1 MSFQGEPEQWGDE
14 VMNVKIAAMA
24 SVLAAALIGAV
35 AGTCMHHRPPANAP
49 ACINSAHH
57 RCCGATN
64 RGSRVACASLSY
76 LLSGG
81 VLTAASLVHLL
92 PDSLEG
98 LEDVVPDF
106 PLAFFLCGLGFF
118 VTMAF
123 EEAGAAFAAPRS
135 AEQSASKSDLD
146 APLLHKGKAEYR
158 GVQLS
163 PPPSPTRSMS
173 ETAVQSEAAST
184 RASHVPC
191 SPALGASL
199 QAPMAS
205 VASGTGRSPLDPEST
220 TALALAGAALHGA
233 ELDEDFPDATEGAGS
248 VALMHGVRIGGSGTG
263 GTKWAIAVIVL
274 CCLSFHSFVAGVALG
289 VASSPGQ
296 VMDILV
302 AVVAHKGLATSAL
315 VTAMLRGGASWM
327 SLLGLGLFFS
337 AVTPSGIGVGMAAST
352 GLGDSPV
359 TSGLLAFAAGTF
371 LHVGAVE
378 MIVHELQ
385 TISGTHG
392 EHEGHGHGTSDGGS
406 KIDRSARPSTLA
418 ALLAALAGFGGM
430 SALSLWV

>member
-1 MSFQGEPEQWGDE
+1 
-14 VMNVKIAAMA
+14 MNVKIAAMV
-24 SVLAAALIGAV
+24 SVVAAALMGAV
-35 AGTCMHHRPPANAP
+35 AGACMHHRPPANAP
-49 ACINSAHH
+49 ACVNRAHH

-98 LEDVVPDF
+98 LDDVVPDF

-123 EEAGAAFAAPRS
+123 EEAGAACAAPR
-135 AEQSASKSDLD
+135 
-146 APLLHKGKAEYR
+146 
-158 GVQLS
+158 
-163 PPPSPTRSMS
+163 

-184 RASHVPC
+184 RVSHVPG

-199 QAPMAS
+199 QAPVAS
-205 VASGTGRSPLDPEST
+205 VASRALDPESA
-220 TALALAGAALHGA
+220 TALALAGAALHDA
-233 ELDEDFPDATEGAGS
+233 ELDEDFGGTAEGAGS
-248 VALMHGVRIGGSGTG
+248 VALMHGVRIGGSGSG
-263 GTKWAIAVIVL
+263 GAKWAIAVIVL

-302 AVVAHKGLATSAL
+302 AVVAHKGLATSAPDHGHAQRGRL
-315 VTAMLRGGASWM
+315 VDGTPRPGPVLLRRDAQRHR
-327 SLLGLGLFFS
+327 
-337 AVTPSGIGVGMAAST
+337 VGMAASS

-385 TISGTHG
+385 TISGARTG
-392 EHEGHGHGTSDGGS
+392 RATATGTARRKVAPRRARAS
-406 KIDRSARPSTLA
+406 RPSTPA

>member
-1 MSFQGEPEQWGDE
+1 MSFRGEPEPEHWGDDA
-14 VMNVKIAAMA
+14 MNVKIAAMV
-24 SVLAAALIGAV
+24 SVVAAALMGAV
-35 AGTCMHHRPPANAP
+35 AGACMHHRPPANAP
-49 ACINSAHH
+49 ACVNRAHH

-98 LEDVVPDF
+98 LDDVVPDF

-123 EEAGAAFAAPRS
+123 EEAGAACAAPRS
-135 AEQSASKSDLD
+135 EDPAASEEGLA
-146 APLLHKGKAEYR
+146 APLLGSGQAAFE

-163 PPPSPTRSMS
+163 PPPSPARSMS

-184 RASHVPC
+184 RVSHVPG

-199 QAPMAS
+199 QAPVAS
-205 VASGTGRSPLDPEST
+205 VASRALDPESA
-220 TALALAGAALHGA
+220 TALALAGAALHDA
-233 ELDEDFPDATEGAGS
+233 ELDEDFGGTAEGAGS
-248 VALMHGVRIGGSGTG
+248 VALMHGVRIGGSGSG
-263 GTKWAIAVIVL
+263 GAKWAIAVIVL

-315 VTAMLRGGASWM
+315 ITAMLRGGASWTA
-327 SLLGLGLFFS
+327 LLGLGLFFS
-337 AVTPSGIGVGMAAST
+337 AVTPSGIGVGMAASS

-385 TISGTHG
+385 TISGAHG
-392 EHEGHGHGTSDGGS
+392 EGDGHGHGTSEGGS
-406 KIDRSARPSTLA
+406 KAGRASRPSTPA
-418 ALLAALAGFGGM
+418 ALLAALVGFGGM